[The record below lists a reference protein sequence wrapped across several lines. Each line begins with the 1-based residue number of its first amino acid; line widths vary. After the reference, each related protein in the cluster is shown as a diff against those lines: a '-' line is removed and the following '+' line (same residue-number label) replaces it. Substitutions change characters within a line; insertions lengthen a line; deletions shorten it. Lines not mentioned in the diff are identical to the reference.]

1 MYVIHDYILVFNALH
16 ARKTGKLSY
25 KDIRVYTN
33 ILAKKLSK
41 NNIYWIGSD
50 EYSDTYTTVDNHC
63 YISLGDY
70 CLLKDAIDDEFINE
84 LNSIYS
90 EEIQTLINESRDE
103 FANMTLEEE
112 PKHPYVKTKN
122 DNLN

>member
-16 ARKTGKLSY
+16 ARKTARLSY
-25 KDIRVYTN
+25 ESIRVYSN

-41 NNIYWIGSD
+41 NHIYWIGSD

-70 CLLKDAIDDEFINE
+70 CLLRDAIDDEFINE
-84 LNSIYS
+84 INSIY
-90 EEIQTLINESRDE
+90 EEKIQVLINESRDE
-103 FANMTLEEE
+103 YAKLALEEE
-112 PKHPYVKTKN
+112 TKKTYVKTK
-122 DNLN
+122 LF